1 MTSQAYEV
9 VPEMEQ
15 RPSTLRA
22 LAGSLRRAPVMTL
35 RAAFIGLSAAARA
48 PLWASGLRLRSALEA
63 QVNGEVASPKMDEAL
78 DLSLR
83 VANGAVRH
91 LSRSGTA
98 WRNTCLYRSMAQY
111 LVLRG
116 FGRDAAVR
124 IGVRGPGHEAEDD
137 VSAHSWVLY
146 RGPEEVQGGGSYY
159 EEMRF
164 RR

>member
-1 MTSQAYEV
+1 MTSQACEV

-15 RPSTLRA
+15 RPSTLKA
-22 LAGSLRRAPVMTL
+22 LAGSMRRSPVMTM
-35 RAAFIGLSAAARA
+35 RAALIGLSAAARA
-48 PLWASGLRLRSALEA
+48 PLWASGVRLKSALEA
-63 QVNGEVASPKMDEAL
+63 QVDSSASQPGMDDAL

-91 LSRSGTA
+91 LSRTGTA

-124 IGVRGPGHEAEDD
+124 IGVRGPGHETEDD